1 MDIFSGTKAI
11 FSYIFL
17 ISQNYCVIIL
27 QYVTL
32 QREIFHGSGRE
43 EEKMII
49 NAQKKIPLIP
59 QHYNLTLFISS

>member
-1 MDIFSGTKAI
+1 MESLVEEFSVARGCGGDAVDIFSGTKVI

-17 ISQNYCVIIL
+17 ILQNYCVIIL

-43 EEKMII
+43 EEK
-49 NAQKKIPLIP
+49 
-59 QHYNLTLFISS
+59 